1 MPVLNTPIIAPFP
14 ALKFSRIVSKLLCAQ
29 IPLTADISQLPL
41 LTAWLLKPKLLHI
54 QKL

>member
-1 MPVLNTPIIAPFP
+1 MHVLKAPIIAPFP
-14 ALKFSRIVSKLLCAQ
+14 TLKFSRIVSKLLCAQ
-29 IPLTADISQLPL
+29 IPLTADIFQLSL